1 MRFGHKG
8 YEHDPGL
15 SMERTQMIASTT
27 PQAAVWPLTNLVFWI
42 LICAGYAVVAGGL
55 LYAVLE
61 HSQ

>member
-1 MRFGHKG
+1 
-8 YEHDPGL
+8 
-15 SMERTQMIASTT
+15 MERTQMIARTT
-27 PQAAVWPLTNLVFWI
+27 PQAAEWPLTNLVFWI